1 MPSKKTTSKTTP
13 KAAKAAKAAAAKPEA
28 VKTAQRAAVAAAPAP
43 VETVSA
49 QQETMETVMKAGS
62 QAASKGYEQAIALA
76 QEQVEKAQQ
85 TLFKRYDEAA
95 SFGKDNVDACVQSGT
110 LFAKGFESLSK
121 ELMTLAQSTAEA
133 NVATAQAFFGAKTL
147 REVIDLQTEFSRR
160 RFDSLVAESA
170 KLTDLSLTLAHES
183 IEPIQAR
190 LNATVEK
197 LLKPIAA

>member
-1 MPSKKTTSKTTP
+1 MPSKKTPSKTTP
-13 KAAKAAKAAAAKPEA
+13 KAAKAAVAKPETVEA
-28 VKTAQRAAVAAAPAP
+28 AQRAAAAVAVTP
-43 VETVSA
+43 VETAVAA
-49 QQETMETVMKAGS
+49 QQETIETVMKAGS
-62 QAASKGYEQAIALA
+62 QAAAKGYEQAFALA

-110 LFAKGFESLSK
+110 LFAKGVESLSK

-133 NVATAQAFFGAKTL
+133 NVATAQALFGARTL
-147 REVIDLQTEFSRR
+147 REVIDLQTEFSRS

-170 KLTDLSLTLAHES
+170 KLTELGIALAHET

-197 LLKPIAA
+197 LIKPIAA

>member
-1 MPSKKTTSKTTP
+1 
-13 KAAKAAKAAAAKPEA
+13 AAVAKPEA
-28 VKTAQRAAVAAAPAP
+28 VETAPRAAAPAVVMP
-43 VETVSA
+43 VETVA
-49 QQETMETVMKAGS
+49 AAQETIETVMKAGS
-62 QAASKGYEQAIALA
+62 QAAAKGYEQAFALA

-110 LFAKGFESLSK
+110 LFAKGVESLSK

-133 NVATAQAFFGAKTL
+133 NVATAQALFGARTL
-147 REVIDLQTEFSRR
+147 REVIDLQTEFSRT

-170 KLTDLSLTLAHES
+170 KLTEFGIALAHETV
-183 IEPIQAR
+183 EPIQAR

-197 LLKPIAA
+197 LIKPIAA

>member
-1 MPSKKTTSKTTP
+1 MPSKKTTRKTTP
-13 KAAKAAKAAAAKPEA
+13 KAAKAAVAKPAA

-43 VETVSA
+43 VETAVAA

-62 QAASKGYEQAIALA
+62 QAASKGYEQAVALA

-147 REVIDLQTEFSRR
+147 REVIDLQTEFSRS
-160 RFDSLVAESA
+160 RFDSLVTESA
-170 KLTDLSLTLAHES
+170 KLTELSLTLAHES